1 MSPAS
6 LSCHEGRRLSWA
18 TEPDGLC
25 TLRLHGEPLNELGE
39 ESLGELEVFLERLSE
54 ESGIRALLIV
64 SAQPRGFCAGAD
76 LRALQARV
84 AASGEDSSALRA
96 ELRSFLVRINAVLS
110 GLDQAPIATAAA
122 VEGVC
127 FGGGLEL
134 ALACDLIVADPTAR
148 FGFPELRLGL
158 IPGFGGITRL
168 RRALGSQRVLDLLL
182 TGRSL
187 NAERARE
194 AGLVSQ
200 VSGKGKAAQAAAG
213 ALRQS
218 LRVPPAAV
226 AAAKRHAKPHEPAA
240 IAAEIETFLT
250 LFERPECAEAL
261 ADFVSREDVLPYTPR
276 ASQDPTQ

>member
-1 MSPAS
+1 MSAS
-6 LSCHEGRRLSWA
+6 VRGHEGQRLSWA

-25 TLRLHGEPLNELGE
+25 TLTLHGAPLNELGE
-39 ESLGELEVFLERLSE
+39 ASLSELELFVEALGGE
-54 ESGIRALLIV
+54 EEASIRALLIV
-64 SAQPRGFCAGAD
+64 SEQPRGFCAGAD
-76 LRALQARV
+76 LRALEARV
-84 AASGEDSSALRA
+84 SASAGPAELRA
-96 ELRSFLVRINAVLS
+96 ELRKFLVRINAALS
-110 GLDQAPIATAAA
+110 GIDQAPIASAAA

-134 ALACDLIVADPTAR
+134 ALACDLIVADPSAR

-168 RRALGSQRVLDLLL
+168 RRASGSQRVLDLLL

-200 VSGKGKAAQAAAG
+200 VAGKGKAARAAAS

-218 LRVPPAAV
+218 LRVPAAAV
-226 AAAKRHAKPHEPAA
+226 AAAKRHAKPHDPAA
-240 IAAEIETFLT
+240 IAAEIETFLD
-250 LFERPECAEAL
+250 LFERPECAAAL
-261 ADFVSREDVLPYTPR
+261 ADFVSRKDVLPYLPR
-276 ASQDPTQ
+276 

>member
-1 MSPAS
+1 MS
-6 LSCHEGRRLSWA
+6 ERQGQRLSWA

-25 TLRLHGEPLNELGE
+25 TLSLHGEPLNELGE
-39 ESLGELEVFLERLSE
+39 ESLSELEAFLDVLPEIASG
-54 ESGIRALLIV
+54 ESSIRALLIV
-64 SAQPRGFCAGAD
+64 SEQPRGFCAGAD

-84 AASGEDSSALRA
+84 AASEDASALRA
-96 ELRSFLVRINAVLS
+96 ELRSFLVRINAALS

-168 RRALGSQRVLDLLL
+168 RRALGSTRVLDLLL

-200 VSGKGKAAQAAAG
+200 VSGKGKAARAAAS
-213 ALRQS
+213 ALRQT

-226 AAAKRHAKPHEPAA
+226 AAAKRHSKPHDPAA
-240 IAAEIETFLT
+240 IATEIETFLS
-250 LFERPECAEAL
+250 LFERSECAAAL
-261 ADFVSREDVLPYTPR
+261 ADFVSREDPLPYTPR
-276 ASQDPTQ
+276 

>member
-1 MSPAS
+1 MS
-6 LSCHEGRRLSWA
+6 EGRGQRLSWA
-18 TEPDGLC
+18 TEADGLC

-39 ESLGELEVFLERLSE
+39 ESLGELESFLERLGE
-54 ESGIRALLIV
+54 PTREGHLPAIRALLIV
-64 SAQPRGFCAGAD
+64 SEQPRGFCAGAD

-84 AASGEDSSALRA
+84 AASEDASALRA
-96 ELRSFLVRINAVLS
+96 PLRSFLIRINAALS

-122 VEGVC
+122 VEGLC

-134 ALACDLIVADPTAR
+134 ALACDMIVADPTAR

-200 VSGKGKAAQAAAG
+200 VSGKGQAARAAAR
-213 ALRQS
+213 ALRQT
-218 LRVPPAAV
+218 LRVPSAAV
-226 AAAKRHAKPHEPAA
+226 AAAKRHAKPHDPGA
-240 IAAEIETFLT
+240 IAAEIETFLA
-250 LFERPECAEAL
+250 LFERPECAQAL
-261 ADFVSREDVLPYTPR
+261 ADFVSRTDLLPYTPR
-276 ASQDPTQ
+276 